1 MFKIKRKTDII
12 RYYDSINKIHIFIFL
27 ISVLIAITLCII
39 QCFITHFIFSIQKKK
54 GG

>member
-27 ISVLIAITLCII
+27 F
-39 QCFITHFIFSIQKKK
+39 QF
-54 GG
+54 